1 LSGYPDDIDLLARVE
16 PEYREFTGWKMALRA
31 CRRYEDLPTSAREL
45 VELVERFT
53 GVPVSMIGVGPE
65 RDECVVR
72 A

>member
-1 LSGYPDDIDLLARVE
+1 VE
-16 PEYREFTGWKMALRA
+16 PVYEEFAGWKTALRA
-31 CRRYEDLPTSAREL
+31 CRRYEDLPPSARGL